1 MYVMEIKM
9 TINEIEKAAFNLT
22 PIEKALLSYKLLESI
37 EKEQVEG
44 YDEIWQ
50 KEIDARYKQILENK
64 TVLKNANSVIN
75 EAKQKYE

>member
-1 MYVMEIKM
+1 M

-22 PIEKALLSYKLLESI
+22 PTEKALLSYKLLESI
-37 EKEQVEG
+37 EEEQVEG

-64 TVLKNANSVIN
+64 AVLKNANSVIN
-75 EAKQKYE
+75 EAKLKYE